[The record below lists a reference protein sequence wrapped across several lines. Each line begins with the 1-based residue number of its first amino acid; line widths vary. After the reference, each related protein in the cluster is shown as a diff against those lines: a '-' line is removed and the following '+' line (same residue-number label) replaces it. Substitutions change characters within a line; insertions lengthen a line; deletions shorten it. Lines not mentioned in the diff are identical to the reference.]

1 MSLLVP
7 TDPAVLARA
16 VADNLVVAADPGARR
31 SGLYYC
37 ELAQP
42 FTDAV
47 VDTARRSPVEH
58 VRELSEAVL
67 TQPDRPA
74 PYFALRQALT
84 EIDGPGRDAVRPL
97 LDAGWTAECR
107 SRVGYHIGRNYDPGT
122 AAVDMAELRELS
134 ARVAAAPARRGAGD
148 PDVLVVIPFQ
158 DRHTGGKR
166 LYNLTACLLALSD
179 QSVPRDR
186 YRVVVV
192 ESDAEPR
199 WRESIEPLVDEYLFA
214 PNPGVFAKSWT
225 VNVGV
230 VHASAGAQAICIL
243 DADILVERDFIER
256 NMARFR
262 RPGTAGHI
270 PYRDMVCLDYAAAA
284 AAIADR
290 LRDGLAEPDR
300 DRLRAFHLRRPPGA
314 CVWVRTSAFHNIGGM
329 DERYQGWGGE
339 DNDFAYRM
347 DFASAFDTYDDPNL
361 HMPHPPASE
370 LREDGELVNAHI
382 PPLSWRPREP
392 IGRLDLFASALA

>member
-1 MSLLVP
+1 MSLLIP
-7 TDPAVLARA
+7 TDPAILARA

-42 FTDAV
+42 YTDAV
-47 VDTARRSPVEH
+47 AAAARGSSVDR
-58 VRELSEAVL
+58 VRKLAEEILGRPELP
-67 TQPDRPA
+67 T
-74 PYFALRQALT
+74 PYFALRQVLT
-84 EIDGPGRDAVRPL
+84 DIDGEDRDAVRPL
-97 LDAGWTAECR
+97 LDAGWQAECN
-107 SRVGYHIGRNYDPGT
+107 SRVGYHIGKEYAPDTVP
-122 AAVDMAELRELS
+122 VEMAELREIS
-134 ARVAAAPARRGAGD
+134 NRTPRAPRGSGD

-158 DRHTGGKR
+158 DRHTGGRR
-166 LYNLTACLLALSD
+166 LYNLTACLLALRD
-179 QSVPRDR
+179 QSVPRES

-243 DADILVERDFIER
+243 DADILVERDFIAR
-256 NMARFR
+256 NMVRFR

-290 LRDGLAEPDR
+290 VRDGRAEPNA

-314 CVWVRTSAFHNIGGM
+314 CVWVRASAFHRIGGM

-347 DFASAFDTYDDPNL
+347 DFSSAFDTYDDPNL

-382 PPLSWRPREP
+382 PPLSWRPDQP
-392 IGRLDLFASALA
+392 IGRLDRFAPAVR

>member
-1 MSLLVP
+1 MSLLTP
-7 TDPAVLARA
+7 TDPAAPARA

-47 VDTARRSPVEH
+47 VDAVRACPVDR
-58 VRELSEAVL
+58 VRKLGEEVL
-67 TQPDRPA
+67 DRPDQPA
-74 PYFALRQALT
+74 PYFVLRRTLT
-84 EIDGPGRDAVRPL
+84 EIDGRDRDEVRPL
-97 LDAGWTAECR
+97 LDAGWRAECN
-107 SRVGYHIGRNYDPGT
+107 SRVGYHIGPRYDPGA
-122 AAVDMAELRELS
+122 AAVPIDELRELS
-134 ARVAAAPARRGAGD
+134 TRTPDLPAARGAGT

-166 LYNLTACLLALSD
+166 LYNLTACLLALRD
-179 QSVPRDR
+179 QSAPGES

-199 WRESIEPLVDEYLFA
+199 WRESIEPLADEYLFVA
-214 PNPGVFAKSWT
+214 NPGVFAKSWT

-230 VHASAGAQAICIL
+230 VHASGGAGAICIL
-243 DADILVERDFIER
+243 DADILVDRDFIAR
-256 NMARFR
+256 NAARFR

-270 PYRDMVCLDYAAAA
+270 PYRDMVCLDYAGAA
-284 AAIADR
+284 AAISDR
-290 LRDGLAEPDR
+290 LRAGRAEPDV

-314 CVWVRTSAFHNIGGM
+314 CVWVRTSAFHRIGGM

-347 DFASAFDTYDDPNL
+347 DFSTAFDTYHDQNL
-361 HMPHPPASE
+361 HLPHPPASE

-382 PPLSWRPREP
+382 PPLSWRPEEP
-392 IGRLDLFASALA
+392 IGRLDRFAAR